1 MQAFTLEVGGDPA
14 DGPDHDEGRFT
25 PNYVNHYP
33 KLEREIHVAAWT
45 FLSMAAGTNFVQPEA
60 PPPPAG
66 SGSGCRSSAASVLIV
81 LVVLIAALVMLR

>member
-1 MQAFTLEVGGDPA
+1 MRKFLFIAVVLFGGAMFLKGNVSLTA
-14 DGPDHDEGRFT
+14 D
-25 PNYVNHYP
+25 NQ
-33 KLEREIHVAAWT
+33 LHVAAWT